1 MVDTLNSMKLIIKKR
16 LIWFVLILIIFLGG
30 ASSWLWQ
37 IRHETMTESDHNVL
51 IVDETDSVLLVAR
64 RVFYTNIDSARKMA
78 KSILQQAKPLVVQSK
93 IKLLNFVG
101 ATYQVQDNYE
111 QALSYYY
118 QALELSTDKPDSNQL
133 AIIYN
138 NLGDVNQRTGNY
150 RVAIGFLI
158 KALDIAKSENLLI
171 SVLNNIGTIYLSL
184 EEYNKGEE
192 YLRRACKIAIKA
204 NDSLVLP
211 TIFNNLGTVFIAR
224 MEIDSAAKYLDQSLD
239 HSLKTENW
247 LAVCLVYNAYGDMY
261 HASGLEDKAMS
272 HYSQALKIAK
282 QINDPY
288 REAYAMIGLAK
299 VLLTKGKEGEALL
312 YAVSAQSVANRLK
325 NEVLGYEC
333 HRLFSEIHESKGDY
347 KVSLA
352 YYKEYIL
359 LRDQHVNQASLRQVY
374 NQEITSLNEANK
386 IKQLEIDRKSLVIS
400 RKNLLTVSIAIVFVL
415 SLLALFFLFRNYRYR
430 QSEKL
435 HSVVVSLNEKKSRA
449 ASEAEI
455 LERRRIGR
463 ELHDGLGQILSVA
476 RLNLSAISQ
485 RADLN
490 KERQTELLEGAL
502 QSIDAAFEE
511 LREISHNLTPSVLIA
526 KGLEGAILDMVNRL
540 NRSNKLQVEFESF
553 GVIDDLDTLI
563 QNTLYRAV
571 QELVNNV
578 IKHAEA
584 TSISLQLVQSSDE
597 INLMVE
603 DNGKGFDCS
612 HPGFSESGISN
623 LRSRVENFH
632 GSVFVD
638 AIRNRGTIV
647 TVTIPLIN

>member
-1 MVDTLNSMKLIIKKR
+1 MFGTLNSMKLIVKKR
-16 LIWFVLILIIFLGG
+16 LLWLVLILVIFLGG
-30 ASSWLWQ
+30 ASYWLWQ
-37 IRHETMTESDHNVL
+37 VRLETITKSDHNVS
-51 IVDETDSVLLVAR
+51 IVDETDSVLFVAR
-64 RVFYTNIDSARKMA
+64 RVFYTNIDSARKIA
-78 KSILQQAKPLVVQSK
+78 QGTLQQAKPLAIESK
-93 IKLLNFVG
+93 MKLLNFVG

-111 QALSYYY
+111 QALSHYY

-192 YLRRACKIAIKA
+192 YLRRACKIALKT

-224 MEIDSAAKYLDQSLD
+224 MEIDSAAKYLAQSLVLS
-239 HSLKTENW
+239 HTTENW

-261 HASGLEDKAMS
+261 HATGLEEEAMS
-272 HYSQALKIAK
+272 HYTQALKMAK

-288 REAYAMIGLAK
+288 REAYAMMGLAK
-299 VLLTKGKEGEALL
+299 VFLTKGKAEEALL

-333 HRLFSEIHESKGDY
+333 NRLFSEIHESKGDY
-347 KVSLA
+347 KVSLT

-359 LRDQHVNQASLRQVY
+359 LKDQHVNQTSLRQVY
-374 NQEITSLNEANK
+374 NQEIISLNEANK
-386 IKQLEIDRKSLVIS
+386 IKQLEIDRKSLIIS
-400 RKNLLTVSIAIVFVL
+400 RKNLLSVSIAIVFVL

-435 HSVVVSLNEKKSRA
+435 HNVVVSLNEKKSRA
-449 ASEAEI
+449 ASEAEL

-476 RLNLSAISQ
+476 RLNLSAVSQ

-490 KERQTELLEGAL
+490 KERQTELLEGAI

-526 KGLEGAILDMVNRL
+526 KGLEGAIFDIVNRL
-540 NRSNKLQVEFESF
+540 NRSNKLQIEFESF
-553 GVIDDLDTLI
+553 GLVDDLDTLI

-603 DNGKGFDCS
+603 DNGKGFDCA

-623 LRSRVENFH
+623 LRSRVEYFH

-647 TVTIPLIN
+647 TVTIPLIK